1 LGREV
6 TVIMIELQQFLKIV
20 LNVTGGEAK
29 HIIQQGLVC
38 VNGVVETRRSRKLAL
53 DDVVEVNLEEVAG
66 ERFKVSDFI
75 KGQ

>member
-1 LGREV
+1 
-6 TVIMIELQQFLKIV
+6 MIELQQFLKIV

-29 HIIQQGLVC
+29 HIIQEGL
-38 VNGVVETRRSRKLAL
+38 NGVVETRRSRKLAQE
-53 DDVVEVNLEEVAG
+53 DVVEVNLKEVAG

>member
-1 LGREV
+1 
-6 TVIMIELQQFLKIV
+6 MIELQQFLKIV

-29 HIIQQGLVC
+29 HIIQDGLVC

-53 DDVVEVNLEEVAG
+53 DDVVGVNLEEVAG
-66 ERFKVSDFI
+66 EKFKVSDFI

>member
-1 LGREV
+1 
-6 TVIMIELQQFLKIV
+6 MIELQQFLKIV

-29 HIIQQGLVC
+29 HIIQDGLVC

-66 ERFKVSDFI
+66 
-75 KGQ
+75 